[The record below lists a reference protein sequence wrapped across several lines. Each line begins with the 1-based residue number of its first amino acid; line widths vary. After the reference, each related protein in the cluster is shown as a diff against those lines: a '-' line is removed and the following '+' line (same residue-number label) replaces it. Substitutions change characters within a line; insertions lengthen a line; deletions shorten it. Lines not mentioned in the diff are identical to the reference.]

1 MIPLEPRDAMEV
13 ETPHGKGIVIY
24 ITIMGSFQNDI
35 WCVANKQDGQ
45 IRHYQT
51 IQLKLA
57 ETGVL
62 GVNEKK

>member
-51 IQLKLA
+51 I
-57 ETGVL
+57 
-62 GVNEKK
+62 